1 MLHLIKTT
9 TTLCALTLLIACST
23 EAEKQQPAPA
33 ASPGQPSGALKNT
46 SRSAADYAH
55 GKINQ
60 VLIIADE
67 ALWKGAA
74 GDTLFYYF
82 TAPYILLP
90 QPESI
95 FDVVH
100 MTPQQLTEQ
109 PVKKEFRTILFMAD
123 LNDNASVTSSI
134 IRTDLGP
141 EKIEK
146 AKTGKGYNITV
157 GQDKWARSQLL
168 IYLSGFGPQKLVEG
182 IQANFS
188 GIAARINEKDAET
201 VRATAYQSGRNS
213 DLEAELTNRF
223 GVKMEVPGA
232 FRKARINEGKNIL
245 WLRSDEREVVANI
258 LVTKVPYTDKAQLT
272 KEGLKA
278 LRNEMGKVITTR
290 QKDSYMRV
298 NDVDLPLFVENAKIN
313 NIYTVQARGIWDM
326 VNDFMGGPF
335 ISNMMLNQQTNELV
349 LIDAFIYAPAKEKR
363 NYMQE
368 MELIL
373 STARF

>member
-1 MLHLIKTT
+1 MHQLIKTT
-9 TTLCALTLLIACST
+9 TTLCALTLLIACSA
-23 EAEKQQPAPA
+23 ESEKQRPAPA
-33 ASPGQPSGALKNT
+33 VSPGQSPGALKNT
-46 SRSAADYAH
+46 AKSSADYAH

-67 ALWKGAA
+67 DLWKGMA

-123 LNDNASVTSSI
+123 LNDQASVTSSI
-134 IRTDLGP
+134 LRQDLGP

-146 AKTGKGYNITV
+146 ARTGKGYNITV

-168 IYLSGFGPQKLVEG
+168 IYLSGFGPQKLVEA

-188 GIAARINEKDAET
+188 GIAAKINEKDAET
-201 VRATAYQSGRNS
+201 VRATAYQSGRNAE
-213 DLEAELTNRF
+213 LEAELTERF
-223 GVKMEVPGA
+223 GVKMEIPGA
-232 FRKARINEGKNIL
+232 FRKARISERKDML
-245 WLRSDEREVVANI
+245 WLRSDQREIIANI
-258 LVTKVPYTDKAQLT
+258 LVTKVPYTSKAQLNR
-272 KEGLKA
+272 EGIKQ
-278 LRNEMGKVITTR
+278 LRNEAGKLITTR
-290 QKDSYMRV
+290 QKDSYMRI
-298 NDVDLPLFVENAKIN
+298 NDVDLPLFVENVKIN
-313 NIYTVQARGIWDM
+313 NSYTVQARGIWDI

-335 ISNMMLNQQTNELV
+335 LSNLMLNQQTNELV